1 MNYGPE
7 LLLVAAVATV
17 GVLHTIVPD
26 HWVPIALIARQR
38 GWSKSETALAALKA
52 GIGHVLST
60 LLIATVVW
68 LAGVT
73 FAQRFGHLVDTI
85 SSLALIAFGS
95 WFAISSWRDLRKHG
109 GHGHS
114 HSHDF
119 PHLHGS
125 EQGHD
130 HDGHDHDEHDH
141 DEHDHE
147 TALEDDPLYAPLRG
161 ETAVITRMSTHTATG
176 EGRSI
181 GTGMITRQIRP
192 MQ

>member
-73 FAQRFGHLVDTI
+73 FAQRFGTHCLWQLVCHF
-85 SSLALIAFGS
+85 LMA
-95 WFAISSWRDLRKHG
+95 
-109 GHGHS
+109 
-114 HSHDF
+114 
-119 PHLHGS
+119 
-125 EQGHD
+125 
-130 HDGHDHDEHDH
+130 
-141 DEHDHE
+141 
-147 TALEDDPLYAPLRG
+147 
-161 ETAVITRMSTHTATG
+161 
-176 EGRSI
+176 RSAEA
-181 GTGMITRQIRP
+181 RRARAQS
-192 MQ
+192 